1 MKRATN
7 HSLLSWQ
14 YEHAAC
20 TSPACLIAGIDEA
33 GRGCLAGPV
42 VAAAVIFLQH
52 TTWPEHLNDSKKLT
66 RALRR
71 QLFEELTQ
79 LPELL
84 YGIGQAT
91 PQEID
96 EVNILQATFLAMNRA
111 VQQLASAPDFIL
123 VDGSQKPKGLDPARL
138 RCIIKGDGLSPTIAA
153 ASILAKETRDR
164 IMERAE
170 LDYPGYGFTKHKG
183 YGTRTHLL
191 ALQAR
196 GACPI
201 HRHTFAPVRQFPR
214 LLHRHQT

>member
-1 MKRATN
+1 MKRPSKNNA
-7 HSLLSWQ
+7 LSWH
-14 YEHAAC
+14 YEQAAR

-66 RALRR
+66 RSLRK

-79 LPELL
+79 LPQLI
-84 YGIGQAT
+84 YGIGQAS

-96 EVNILQATFLAMNRA
+96 HVNILQATFLAMNRA
-111 VQQLASAPDFIL
+111 VQQLAHAPDFIL
-123 VDGSQKPKGLDPARL
+123 VDGSQKPKGLDPASL
-138 RCIIKGDGLSPTIAA
+138 RCIIKGDGISPSIAA

-164 IMERAE
+164 IMEQAE
-170 LDYPGYGFTKHKG
+170 LDYPCYGFTKHKG
-183 YGTRTHLL
+183 YGTHTHLL

-196 GACPI
+196 GACAI
-201 HRHTFAPVRQFPR
+201 HRHTFAPIRQFPVI
-214 LLHRHQT
+214 LHRH